1 MPLTFDFL
9 ESIARSTTFWQET
22 VIPATVAL
30 ALTAGLMVFAV
41 RRSRR
46 QKLRSARRFH
56 RDRRGAAAAV
66 DFILTIP
73 IVLAVVFLII
83 QFAMLSHASLVVH
96 YAAYAS
102 ARSARVW
109 YWDYDTAFIDGV
121 FGVAGVDPALLK
133 NQLAGR
139 LLANSD
145 GAETEAKYAA
155 SFALIPIAPGAY
167 PGGAASNTRLDDS
180 TRRLITEISR
190 LSDDTTR
197 IPGRLTPV
205 DRPSVMIRKAS
216 YAFSDRN
223 TEVSVYPVNPEIP
236 EQLVDAADATATT
249 LELFSTGIAWQV
261 QADVQFRYLLVIP
274 FAARLFGEY
283 QSEGFYARFLNAE
296 VRLL

>member
-1 MPLTFDFL
+1 M
-9 ESIARSTTFWQET
+9 R
-22 VIPATVAL
+22 
-30 ALTAGLMVFAV
+30 AV
-41 RRSRR
+41 
-46 QKLRSARRFH
+46 LLH

-73 IVLAVVFLII
+73 VVLAVVFLIV

-121 FGVAGVDPALLK
+121 FGVAGIDPAFLK

-145 GAETEAKYAA
+145 DAQKEAEYAA
-155 SFALIPIAPGAY
+155 SFALIPIAPGSY
-167 PGGAASNTRLDDS
+167 PSGAAGNTRLDDS
-180 TRRLITEISR
+180 TRRLITEISK
-190 LSDDTTR
+190 LSNDTTR
-197 IPGRLTPV
+197 VPGKLTPV
-205 DRPSVMIRKAS
+205 DRPSVMRRKAA
-216 YAFSDRN
+216 YAFSGRN
-223 TEVSVYPVNPEIP
+223 TEVSVHPVNPEVP
-236 EQLVDAADATATT
+236 EELVDAADAAATT
-249 LELFSTGIAWQV
+249 LEMFSTGIAWQV

-274 FAARLFGEY
+274 FASRLFGDL